1 MCDRDQLLK
10 TYGSSI
16 VRLSSA
22 NSYSYEKRDITFR
35 KYAEDMMGPQKLE
48 TLANG
53 ETLCPITAFFYNIHN
68 S

>member
-35 KYAEDMMGPQKLE
+35 KYVEDMMGPQKLE

-53 ETLCPITAFFYNIHN
+53 ETL
-68 S
+68 